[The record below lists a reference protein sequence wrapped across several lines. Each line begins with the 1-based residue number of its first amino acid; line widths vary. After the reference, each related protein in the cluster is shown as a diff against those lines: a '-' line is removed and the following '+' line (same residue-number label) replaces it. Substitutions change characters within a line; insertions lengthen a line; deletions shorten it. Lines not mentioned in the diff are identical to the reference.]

1 MRRRVAVLLTAALAL
16 PAPFLFPDEGAYALL
31 GRGLWHHGDLAVL
44 GGPSS
49 YVSAL
54 YPVFS
59 ALPSAVLRV
68 VQARADRLANSCKEP
83 PESSPQTDD
92 APASSTPSK
101 SLPS

>member
-1 MRRRVAVLLTAALAL
+1 MPPAVAVLGVAAGVAIALRSLAALAL
-16 PAPFLFPDEGAYALL
+16 PTPLLFPDEGAYVLL

-59 ALPSAVLRV
+59 ALPYALLRV
-68 VQARADRLANSCKEP
+68 LQAIALCGTA
-83 PESSPQTDD
+83 
-92 APASSTPSK
+92 AVV
-101 SLPS
+101 